1 MARRRADNLQVKS
14 ILCSTFTRNLIQSIY
29 NNDNESQTMGKVV
42 LYAVETIPGKQC
54 NSKAL
59 QTELGVILTGS
70 LAAHK

>member
-1 MARRRADNLQVKS
+1 MALGAQVLS
-14 ILCSTFTRNLIQSIY
+14 VIHSAFVRNLSWSIY
-29 NNDNESQTMGKVV
+29 TNDNESQTMGKVV
-42 LYAVETIPGKQC
+42 FLAVGTIPGKQC

>member
-1 MARRRADNLQVKS
+1 MALGAQVLPMIHS
-14 ILCSTFTRNLIQSIY
+14 AFVRNLSWSIY
-29 NNDNESQTMGKVV
+29 TNDNESQTIGKVV
-42 LYAVETIPGKQC
+42 VLAAGTIPGKQC